1 MQVSDMSWL
10 LAMVLQ
16 VCPPILWPFL
26 KSADRLLRLAGAV
39 QSGVV
44 HWCFFPALFRLLQS
58 GASAQPT
65 QLSVVKMGRENS

>member
-44 HWCFFPALFRLLQS
+44 HWCFFLHSLGSCSQVLLRS
-58 GASAQPT
+58 P
-65 QLSVVKMGRENS
+65 LSFQ